1 MNAPLNALA
10 ARGLNNVPSA
20 HRLKHVLVASLTCLF
35 CILLNWQP
43 PSAIAHGTD
52 QSYLY
57 FQIGESTITA
67 RLELPIKNLN
77 QVLDLGFEP
86 DKRIGADKVDPL
98 IDQIRAYADGK
109 TQVDCAPQSCE
120 LIPTDHGYLNTHQSQ
135 FLLLNYELTG
145 FDTLPE
151 SLQVTHDSLMVEQPD
166 NINMVLIDQNWRTG
180 TFAEESNIIF
190 VLEEPGQMR
199 SLDLTQGGLIQGFVG
214 VVKLAMNH
222 ILEGTDHILFLFAM
236 LLPSVLRRPDGS
248 KWQPVGT
255 FSAAFWSMVKMATA
269 FTVGHIITISLS
281 SIGIVSLPGRLVESV
296 IAASI
301 GLVALE
307 IFFPIFR
314 QRLWIVLFVFGL
326 FHGFGFAEI
335 LGERGV
341 TSQNALLSLFGFNLG
356 IEIGQ
361 LIIIALVFP
370 VLYLLRR
377 QWFYAGWML
386 RISGLFL
393 AAVSLYWFIER
404 AFAINLQV
412 LSKLPGFG

>member
-1 MNAPLNALA
+1 M
-10 ARGLNNVPSA
+10 
-20 HRLKHVLVASLTCLF
+20 
-35 CILLNWQP
+35 
-43 PSAIAHGTD
+43 
-52 QSYLY
+52 
-57 FQIGESTITA
+57 
-67 RLELPIKNLN
+67 
-77 QVLDLGFEP
+77 
-86 DKRIGADKVDPL
+86 
-98 IDQIRAYADGK
+98 
-109 TQVDCAPQSCE
+109 
-120 LIPTDHGYLNTHQSQ
+120 
-135 FLLLNYELTG
+135 
-145 FDTLPE
+145 
-151 SLQVTHDSLMVEQPD
+151 
-166 NINMVLIDQNWRTG
+166 
-180 TFAEESNIIF
+180 
-190 VLEEPGQMR
+190 
-199 SLDLTQGGLIQGFVG
+199 
-214 VVKLAMNH
+214 
-222 ILEGTDHILFLFAM
+222 
-236 LLPSVLRRPDGS
+236 
-248 KWQPVGT
+248 
-255 FSAAFWSMVKMATA
+255 
-269 FTVGHIITISLS
+269 
-281 SIGIVSLPGRLVESV
+281 ESV

-377 QWFYAGWML
+377 QWFYSGWML

-393 AAVSLYWFIER
+393 AAVSLYWFVER